1 MESRMKGGLLKNFPL
16 VLAGV
21 SPIYVLDFIM
31 NGEQKVP
38 YALFQLW
45 AKLVFEP

>member
-1 MESRMKGGLLKNFPL
+1 MKGALMKNFPL

-21 SPIYVLDFIM
+21 SPIYVLDFVM
-31 NGEQKVP
+31 NGEQKVS

-45 AKLVFEP
+45 AKLFHEP